1 MKSFIKIVLS
11 ATMLLALVGCST
23 PERPVANVL
32 PSAKPSLM
40 PYEREQ
46 TKGNV
51 RVVLLKVERTTVF
64 TSLNVQNAESGK
76 SYPVPML
83 GITYLVEALGDE
95 PFKHFNVYSY
105 GGEISINGQKVD
117 DEAFRPQN
125 LNGGSDGINSPPSAY
140 GNRLGELPKSFDE
153 KRSWIE
159 EFYMRSEPPHEGIAQ
174 LKITAGFNDHPE
186 TFIFEN
192 VPLN

>member
-159 EFYMRSEPPHEGIAQ
+159 EFR
-174 LKITAGFNDHPE
+174 N
-186 TFIFEN
+186 
-192 VPLN
+192 